1 MNILNYLIYS
11 LGFGAFGLLI
21 YIAIPLYRKGDELSI
36 GNQVLRMT
44 ALGITLAL
52 LLVFFS
58 DDHDSWDAYMSPYM
72 FFLPITGV
80 VSLLVLRLT
89 QKLNRYVK
97 RFDIQQLLEYV
108 SINVSTVLGFLM
120 VNIGSHFILGEDL
133 VWQTSGLSAWF
144 IWMDLYLLLVAANVV
159 AFMRLLSNFQVMGD
173 RIQIAET
180 KQEMEQLKSVADR
193 ARLQSIQARLN
204 PHFLYNALNSLA
216 SQIQANPA
224 GAEQMCLDLARMFRE
239 LLDRQGEGPVSVHE
253 AIELVRTYLNIE
265 KARFGDDLHFSI
277 SITPDAS
284 SYKLPRFL
292 LQPLVENAVLHGRPK
307 DGSAV
312 EVSVDARVTHGCLM
326 VTVIDNGEA
335 FPDPIPGG
343 FGLQS
348 VSETLELLYPNSYSI
363 TFNNP
368 PDKSVVLKLERENPK
383 S

>member
-36 GNQVLRMT
+36 GNQVLRMA
-44 ALGITLAL
+44 ALGITLAFTL
-52 LLVFFS
+52 IFFS
-58 DDHDSWDAYMSPYM
+58 DDHDSLDAYLSPYM
-72 FFLPITGV
+72 FFLPIIGV
-80 VSLLVLRLT
+80 VSLLGLRLT
-89 QKLNRYVK
+89 QKLNRFVK
-97 RFDIQQLLEYV
+97 RFDFQQLLEYI

-180 KQEMEQLKSVADR
+180 KREMEQLRSTADR

-216 SQIQANPA
+216 SQIQMNPK
-224 GAEQMCLDLARMFRE
+224 GAEQMCLDLAHMFRE
-239 LLDRQGEGPVSVHE
+239 LLDRQGEGPVTVHE
-253 AIELVRTYLNIE
+253 AVDLVRTYLNIE
-265 KARFGDDLHFSI
+265 KARFGDDLQFELSV
-277 SITPDAS
+277 SPEAS
-284 SYKLPRFL
+284 AWKLPRFL
-292 LQPLVENAVLHGRPK
+292 MQPLVENAVLHGRPG
-307 DGSAV
+307 DGSPV
-312 EVSVDARVTHGCLM
+312 GVSVDAKVSNGCLM
-326 VTVIDNGEA
+326 VTVSDNGGP

-348 VSETLELLYPNSYSI
+348 VSETLELLYPDAYSI
-363 TFNNP
+363 SFNNP
-368 PDKSVVLKLERENPK
+368 PDKSVVVKLENKTPK